1 MMSKG
6 CGKVVET
13 FGIQDTYQIRQAGV
27 KKSKD
32 ILLYTYGNRRI
43 RILMKEI
50 SCCILDQNFWWVV
63 HYLEL
68 R

>member
-43 RILMKEI
+43 RIPVAFWTK
-50 SCCILDQNFWWVV
+50 NFGGL
-63 HYLEL
+63 YTI
-68 R
+68 